1 MADDIDSD
9 EEERNMEDEFQWL
22 LKAEVHGVLR
32 QLNVILEETGRRF
45 NIPGTGKDT
54 LIKPETFV
62 LSSTN
67 GTDYVKGIVTLVGDM
82 LCKADL
88 TLRPHRNTN
97 QLVKTY
103 VRDDMPWRLQQKIQP
118 NCKDTLIKPETFVLS
133 STNGTDY
140 VKGIVTLVGDMLCK
154 ADLTLRPHRN
164 TNQLVKTYVRDDM
177 PWRLQQVQDVGNHI
191 YSAIEIINTKDVD
204 YEFQSAEEVNKLMD
218 EILSQLM
225 RARQRFLNPLI
236 PSLQELYHSRYTK
249 SLTPPLPHESMVN
262 FYILGTKLVLHTY
275 YLHPLALPKAHNQ
288 KGLSSSESK
297 SRLLDL
303 GPIKYE
309 LFSQN
314 TVECAV
320 PWVEEVTA
328 CLAFA
333 MQLCQELKDKVSVF
347 ACCWDEYR

>member
-1 MADDIDSD
+1 MADDIDSE

-32 QLNVILEETGRRF
+32 QLNAILEDSGRRF
-45 NIPGTGKDT
+45 NIPGTGKGT

-62 LSSTN
+62 LSSSN
-67 GTDYVKGIVTLVGDM
+67 GTDYVKGIVTLVGD
-82 LCKADL
+82 L
-88 TLRPHRNTN
+88 
-97 QLVKTY
+97 
-103 VRDDMPWRLQQKIQP
+103 
-118 NCKDTLIKPETFVLS
+118 
-133 STNGTDY
+133 
-140 VKGIVTLVGDMLCK
+140 LCK

-191 YSAIEIINTKDVD
+191 YSAIEIIKSKDVD